1 MALLARLGLEEGEE
15 DFYAA
20 QLSGILGHIDRL
32 REVDTDQIP
41 PTAQVVEVTSV
52 MRDDEPRPGLTREQ
66 ALADAPEA
74 EGPYFGV
81 RAIQEPEP

>member
-1 MALLARLGLEEGEE
+1 MLARLGLEGGEE
-15 DFYAA
+15 DFYAT

-41 PTAQVVEVTSV
+41 PTAQVVEVSSV

-66 ALADAPEA
+66 ALADAPEPD
-74 EGPYFGV
+74 GPYFGV